1 MPKAVE
7 FWAKSPNDN
16 VLLYDTTFSTN
27 RCGMKLGCGTG
38 VNEEGL
44 SNILFVSLVSY
55 QDSDAF
61 QWVFEEMMKAFHTAA
76 AVIFTDS
83 DPAMAIAIVTVLAP
97 NGTKHFLCTWH
108 LSKNFVTNMKGT
120 AGTAWRDIEGKWWR
134 IWKET
139 PFDAEWEELTSLLP
153 SVDPSNQAATKTR
166 DNSLKWL
173 DSLKDKKEKW
183 AARWTWATFTAGVH
197 STQRSEI
204 VHAAI
209 KRFLGATT
217 LLTQLA
223 ESLVLHSDDIDQ
235 KAAEKAARAALTATS
250 RSMSSDSSFVAS
262 QVSKLSTFA
271 LSTLRAQQAQMI
283 FTVWKDLISRGS
295 YQFGLRNML
304 FKRLS

>member
-1 MPKAVE
+1 MSVAIEDKIEVIWNYNDVYNQFSLTAEEKALDATNLCNWVSAWKERGRHAAIHINETGQLECVFFAMPKAVE

-120 AGTAWRDIEGKWWR
+120 AGTAWRDIEDKWWR
-134 IWKET
+134 ICKET
-139 PFDAEWEELTSLLP
+139 SFDSRATFDAEWEELTSLLP

-197 STQRSEI
+197 SM
-204 VHAAI
+204 
-209 KRFLGATT
+209 
-217 LLTQLA
+217 
-223 ESLVLHSDDIDQ
+223 
-235 KAAEKAARAALTATS
+235 TAH
-250 RSMSSDSSFVAS
+250 
-262 QVSKLSTFA
+262 K
-271 LSTLRAQQAQMI
+271 
-283 FTVWKDLISRGS
+283 
-295 YQFGLRNML
+295 GLRL
-304 FKRLS
+304 FTLP